1 MEILILGLAIFLGMH
16 SVVIVSPDLRNRAVL
31 RFGEGV
37 WKSLHGLMSLV
48 GLALIVQ
55 GFGLARQAP
64 VVLYVPPSYLRM
76 ATFLLMLPVFPFVI
90 AAYLPGRIKTAMKY
104 PALVAVKCWALAH
117 LLANG
122 GLADVLLFGGFLT
135 WAVLDRISLKR
146 RPPSTVHTAPMGPF
160 NDVIAVLLGLAV
172 YALFIGWAHQ
182 RLFGLSPLG

>member
-55 GFGLARQAP
+55 GFG
-64 VVLYVPPSYLRM
+64 
-76 ATFLLMLPVFPFVI
+76 
-90 AAYLPGRIKTAMKY
+90 
-104 PALVAVKCWALAH
+104 
-117 LLANG
+117 
-122 GLADVLLFGGFLT
+122 
-135 WAVLDRISLKR
+135 
-146 RPPSTVHTAPMGPF
+146 
-160 NDVIAVLLGLAV
+160 
-172 YALFIGWAHQ
+172 WAHQ

>member
-1 MEILILGLAIFLGMH
+1 MGTLILGLVIFLGMH
-16 SVVIVSPDLRNRAVL
+16 SVVIFFPDLRSRAVL

-37 WKSLHGLMSLV
+37 WKSLHGVVSLI
-48 GLALIVQ
+48 GLALIVH

-64 VVLYVPPSYLRM
+64 VLYVPPSYLRM

-172 YALFIGWAHQ
+172 YALFIGWAH
-182 RLFGLSPLG
+182 RWLFGLSPLG